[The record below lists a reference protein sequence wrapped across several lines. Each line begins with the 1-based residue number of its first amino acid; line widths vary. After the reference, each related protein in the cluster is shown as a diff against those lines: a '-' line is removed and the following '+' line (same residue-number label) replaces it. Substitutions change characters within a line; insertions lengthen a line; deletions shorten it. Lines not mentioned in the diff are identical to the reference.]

1 MKSQRT
7 LIMALAILIGL
18 VALIVGVIYLTVD
31 AKSLPSILGQ
41 LHGDAGHRDK
51 RGIAAVV
58 VGVILLLVGG
68 TLLHRKPHAD

>member
-7 LIMALAILIGL
+7 LIVSLAILIGL
-18 VALIVGVIYLTVD
+18 IALVVGVIYLTVD

-41 LHGDAGHRDK
+41 LHHSSGHRDK

-58 VGVILLLVGG
+58 VGVILLGG
-68 TLLHRKPHAD
+68 GLLLARKPHAD